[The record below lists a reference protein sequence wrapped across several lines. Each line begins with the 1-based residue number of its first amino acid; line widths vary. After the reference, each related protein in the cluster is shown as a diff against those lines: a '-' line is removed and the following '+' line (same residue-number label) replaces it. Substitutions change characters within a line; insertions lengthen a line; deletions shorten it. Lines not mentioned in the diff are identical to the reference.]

1 MKKESWDILER
12 EIRSIIRILRTQ
24 HIHYAK
30 QDQNNLLDQLDQ
42 FADDIAQRERFGR
55 GYLGHTMSPYFV
67 QKEIKNM
74 KCTPIANRIQDLT
87 YFAPTTKFDLGY

>member
-24 HIHYAK
+24 HIQYTK
-30 QDQNNLLDQLDQ
+30 QDKDDLLSHLDQ

-55 GYLGHTMSPYFV
+55 GYLSHTMSPYFV

-74 KCTPIANRIQDLT
+74 KCTPIAYRIQDLT
-87 YFAPTTKFDLGY
+87 HFVPTTKFDLGY